1 MFDLAT
7 NELQYKRKN
16 LHSGVLPEF
25 IMFNL
30 GNTNS
35 YLTKPKLQ
43 AILKNGLRQQIGN
56 HPVIIRKNNLHSCF
70 SYGITEICNTCVSEI
85 VHPVYCLDYKI
96 CAICNRIY
104 SNKRGQRMYEKFDL
118 LGTEYMIH
126 DVLTIPSD
134 YFSEELDKFYI
145 VNECYRLALLFVHEY
160 YGVKACGV
168 DKVHTNSTKDPLGKP
183 HFHIHILISDKKYYT
198 ISQKT
203 LSGSEHNVGFGKKK
217 DIIVYQ
223 DVQKMRDTW
232 RKILGYHSEVNLYHS
247 YSNKPGKKRHLCK
260 YICRDSI
267 YDINEFLWKKGKNY
281 VLSPEEQQNYAY
293 QMQNKLYFK
302 KIRYFGEYSDS
313 KIANLYYSM
322 YRKNIQNAY
331 SSKKYLELCPVCL
344 EILPGIFE
352 NTVKITKNS
361 KFPVLLSEEE
371 YEFYIKRLKK

>member
-1 MFDLAT
+1 MFHLVT
-7 NELQYKRKN
+7 NELEYTQKILQSGYN
-16 LHSGVLPEF
+16 LEF

-183 HFHIHILISDKKYYT
+183 HFHIHILISDKKYYQ

-203 LSGSEHNVGFGKKK
+203 LSGSEHNVGFGQKK
-217 DIIVYQ
+217 DVKVYQ